1 MGELPA
7 GAPGW
12 RKWHQNPGTRS
23 RRIAIKGAPTRKVPS
38 SCFHF
43 LQSMFLVRD
52 QQIRDQMQARSS
64 PRPWTGGGASR
75 GRLRQ
80 LPCNCATH
88 RRNEGLPTSSP
99 ASLAKRVCSRC
110 TGTRPCFS
118 ISVGARVGS
127 GGEHEPLLIN
137 VGTPRGPTPTS
148 SHSTAKAAPPMKPQ
162 QHEGEIDSITL
173 KGMIV
178 RRYG

>member
-1 MGELPA
+1 MTRTHGEQLPA
-7 GAPGW
+7 GAPSW
-12 RKWHQNPGTRS
+12 RKWHQDPGTRS
-23 RRIAIKGAPTRKVPS
+23 RRITIKGAPTRKVPS

-127 GGEHEPLLIN
+127 GGEHETRGHLIRCSSTYTTRPDSLLLTLHSK
-137 VGTPRGPTPTS
+137 GRTS
-148 SHSTAKAAPPMKPQ
+148 YEAA
-162 QHEGEIDSITL
+162 TT
-173 KGMIV
+173 
-178 RRYG
+178 